1 MSVEVLVAARNQ
13 TDHQLVQKLNIQSD
27 VIIGNQCD
35 RNEIEIY
42 RYKEF
47 QVTYLNHAERGLGRN
62 RNQTLMRSQG
72 DYCLLCDDDMVYVD
86 GYPGIV
92 EEQFRKYPH
101 ADVIIF
107 NLIEAVPR
115 RYVIKKP
122 MKINYFNFM
131 RFGSVRIAMKRKS
144 ILNHGIFFNITVGSG
159 TKHGFGEDTLFL
171 ADCLKKGLKL
181 CAVPVPI
188 ARLTEERE
196 STWFHGYTRKY
207 FEDKG
212 VLFYFLSKK
221 WYRFLCFQDAVRHKS
236 LYQKPWKESYGLMLS
251 GIRKEI

>member
-42 RYKEF
+42 RYEGF
-47 QVTYLNHAERGLGRN
+47 QVMYLNFAEQGVGRN
-62 RNQTLMRSQG
+62 RNQALMRSQG
-72 DYCLLCDDDMVYVD
+72 EYCLFCDDDMEYVD

-101 ADVIIF
+101 ADLIIF
-107 NLIEAVPR
+107 NLIEENPS
-115 RYVIKKP
+115 RYVIKKE
-122 MKINYFNFM
+122 MRVSCFNFM
-131 RFGSVRIAMKRKS
+131 RFGAARVAVKRKS
-144 ILNHGIFFNITVGSG
+144 ILNHGIFFNLTFGGG
-159 TKHGFGEDTLFL
+159 TEHSCGEDTLFL
-171 ADCLKKGLKL
+171 ADCLKKGLRL
-181 CAVPVPI
+181 YAVPVPI